1 MNAWNPRHH
10 FGLYAT
16 CVRSLRYLV
25 LPVCALLSTP
35 VVLAVD
41 LTTGPNYPPLSDQS
55 KADGGI
61 ATRIVSATFQ
71 SMGEAV
77 LLDWLPWKRGFE
89 DTKAGRYQATFPYV
103 RSPER
108 ELDFLYSDV
117 IFTHQSFLWTRTGD
131 TLSAQ
136 DPSTFKGQKALC
148 IPHGYRSPIE
158 DVLRTQIASG
168 EVRVERPITRESCIR
183 MLVSKR
189 VDATTGS
196 EGEVGASLLAT
207 GLGTQISRG
216 KKPIVELDFFLIAP
230 KSNPQSAELINRFN
244 SQLRKLRADGQ
255 YRRLA
260 EE

>member
-1 MNAWNPRHH
+1 MNAWNPQRH
-10 FGLYAT
+10 FGLYTAR
-16 CVRSLRYLV
+16 VRRLRCLV
-25 LPVCALLSTP
+25 LQVCALLTTP

-41 LTTGPNYPPLSDQS
+41 LTTGPNFPPLSDQS

-61 ATRIVSATFQ
+61 ATRIVLATFQ
-71 SMGEAV
+71 GMGDAV
-77 LLDWLPWKRGFE
+77 SLDWLPWKRGFE
-89 DTKAGRYQATFPYV
+89 ETKAARYHATFPYV

-108 ELDFLYSDV
+108 ELDFLYSDA
-117 IFTHQSFLWTRTGD
+117 IFTNQSFLWTRTGD
-131 TLSAQ
+131 TLNAQ
-136 DPSTFKGQKALC
+136 DPSTFKGQRALC

-207 GLGTQISRG
+207 GLGAQISRG
-216 KKPIVELDFFLIAP
+216 DKPIVELDFFLIAP
-230 KSNPQSAELINRFN
+230 KSDPQSAALINRFN
-244 SQLRKLRADGQ
+244 NQLRKMRADGR